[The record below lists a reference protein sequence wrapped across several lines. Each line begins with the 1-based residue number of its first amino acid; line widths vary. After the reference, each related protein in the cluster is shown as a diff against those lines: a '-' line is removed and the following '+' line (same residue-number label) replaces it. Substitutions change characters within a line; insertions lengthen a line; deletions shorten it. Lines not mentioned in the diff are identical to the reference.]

1 MYFAQELVRQHEGL
15 ELELCESEGN
25 AKCISRRNWRAGIE
39 SEGNAIGGKREV
51 YIWSWSWYSGL
62 MEVELDGTRIVSRWQ
77 VSVRWQEELDLGG
90 MRIGGKRE
98 SYLVQELV
106 RWHEELELELQ
117 RNLNANRAGAGPPAR

>member
-1 MYFAQELVRQHEGL
+1 
-15 ELELCESEGN
+15 
-25 AKCISRRNWRAGIE
+25 
-39 SEGNAIGGKREV
+39 
-51 YIWSWSWYSGL
+51 

-77 VSVRWQEELDLGG
+77 VSVRRHEELDLGG

-117 RNLNANRAGAGPPAR
+117 RNLNANRAGASPPAR